1 MGTFAP
7 GNGSQVTGHGC
18 LPVDA
23 TSLANQFS
31 FNMFYDEL
39 AGLNG
44 YFINMYFT
52 LRSPAVVRPS
62 RQTIIS
68 SIKNLRGV
76 KIW

>member
-31 FNMFYDEL
+31 FNMFYDKL

-44 YFINMYFT
+44 HYINTSFT
-52 LRSPAVVRPS
+52 LCSLVVVRPS

-68 SIKNLRGV
+68 RIKNLRGV
-76 KIW
+76 KTW